1 MVGDELQDAG
11 RVHVPH
17 HDGEAA
23 VEHPDQRPPRPGD
36 VEHGHGA
43 EVHRVAVEPPRPADP
58 VQQTEEVLV
67 GDHGPLGQ
75 PRRPRR
81 VELQG
86 DVVGSRGRARIPVG
100 LRLPPRLVPRVPG
113 VIAEDEDDHHRLQ
126 IGLDLLQVGDELG
139 SDHHGLGPGVV
150 DYVGHLRRGQP
161 PVHPHGDGVD
171 LGRPEEHLEVGGA
184 VLVDEGHM
192 VLGTHTR
199 RLQPARHL
207 AGAAVQL
214 AEADRLALELDGGS
228 GPPLDAMGPDDVC
241 HRADRQRC
249 PSRTAS
255 PPGSRRHGRT
265 AGRPLPAA
273 DPLLPCPGHGCLG
286 STGTAFTPGKELQMP
301 QSTLPQ
307 RRGVGR

>member
-1 MVGDELQDAG
+1 MAQRFTESLWNLQG
-11 RVHVPH
+11 
-17 HDGEAA
+17 
-23 VEHPDQRPPRPGD
+23 PPILFT
-36 VEHGHGA
+36 
-43 EVHRVAVEPPRPADP
+43 
-58 VQQTEEVLV
+58 QTEEVLV

-171 LGRPEEHLEVGGA
+171 LGRPEQHLEVGRA
-184 VLVDEGHM
+184 VLVDEGHV
-192 VLGTHTR
+192 VLGTHAR
-199 RLQPARHL
+199 GLQPAGHL
-207 AGAAVQL
+207 ARATMQL
-214 AEADRLALELDGGS
+214 TEADGVALEVDGGS
-228 GPPLDAMGPDDVC
+228 RPSLHAMGPDDVR

-255 PPGSRRHGRT
+255 PAGYRGHGRT
-265 AGRPLPAA
+265 AGRPVPAV
-273 DPLLPCPGHGCLG
+273 DPLPTCPGRGCLG
-286 STGTAFTPGKELQMP
+286 STGTGFTPGEEPQMP
-301 QSTLPQ
+301 QSTVPR
-307 RRGVGR
+307 RRGQGR